1 VVFQSPRGTADILPQ
16 DQPQWRFV
24 EQAARRMAYRFGYD
38 EITTPI
44 FEDTDLF
51 SRGIG
56 SSTDIL
62 EKETYTFPDRGGD
75 SMTLRPEGTA
85 PVCRAYLQHGM
96 NNLPQPVKLF
106 YIVPNFRY
114 ERPQSGRY
122 RAFNQFGIEVF
133 GEQDAY
139 IDAEVIELAWKY
151 LEALGLKDLSLT
163 INSIGDP
170 SCRPKYIEHLKDY
183 YHPHI
188 ANLCADCNR
197 RINTNPLR
205 LLDCKNDPC
214 QELIESAP
222 KSIEMLC
229 PSCDNHWNS
238 LVSNLSNIG
247 LKHTVENRLVRGLD
261 YYTKTVFEIS
271 PPDDGRMSVIVG
283 GGRYDGLLEELGGS
297 PTPGIGFGMGIE
309 RVIENLRRQKIS
321 LNQQNEQK
329 IMVAHI
335 GNEPKLEAIKLAS
348 LIRSNGGTSLVA
360 PSRGLRSQLK
370 YAAHIKATEVIIIGD
385 DEIESGL
392 FPVRNLANSEQK
404 SFRKEEIINMFTQNQ

>member
-1 VVFQSPRGTADILPQ
+1 MVFQSPRGTADILPQ

-24 EQAARRMAYRFGYD
+24 EQAARKMAYRFGYD

-133 GEQDAY
+133 GEQDSY

-183 YHPHI
+183 YYPHI
-188 ANLCADCNR
+188 AKLCVDCNR

-335 GNEPKLEAIKLAS
+335 GNEAKLEAIKLAS
-348 LIRSNGGTSLVA
+348 LIRSNGGNSLVA

-370 YAAHIKATEVIIIGD
+370 YAVHIKATEVIIIGD

>member
-1 VVFQSPRGTADILPQ
+1 MVFQSPRGTADILPQ

-24 EQAARRMAYRFGYD
+24 EQAARKMAYRFGYD

-133 GEQDAY
+133 GEQDSY

-183 YHPHI
+183 YYPHI
-188 ANLCADCNR
+188 AKLCVDCNR

-335 GNEPKLEAIKLAS
+335 GNEAKLEAIKLAS
-348 LIRSNGGTSLVA
+348 LIRSNGGNSLVA
-360 PSRGLRSQLK
+360 PSRGLKSQLK
-370 YAAHIKATEVIIIGD
+370 YAVPIKATEVIIIGV

>member
-1 VVFQSPRGTADILPQ
+1 MVFQSPRGTADILPQ

-133 GEQDAY
+133 GEQDSY

-183 YHPHI
+183 YYPHI
-188 ANLCADCNR
+188 AKLCVDCNR

-329 IMVAHI
+329 VMVAHI
-335 GNEPKLEAIKLAS
+335 GNEAKLEAIKLAS

-370 YAAHIKATEVIIIGD
+370 YAAHIKATEVVIIGD

>member
-1 VVFQSPRGTADILPQ
+1 MVFQSPRGTADILPQ

-133 GEQDAY
+133 GEQDSY

-183 YHPHI
+183 YYPHI
-188 ANLCADCNR
+188 ANLCVDCNR

-335 GNEPKLEAIKLAS
+335 GNEAKLEAIKLAS

-370 YAAHIKATEVIIIGD
+370 YAAHIKATEVVIIGD

-392 FPVRNLANSEQK
+392 FPVRNLVNSEQK

>member
-1 VVFQSPRGTADILPQ
+1 MVFQSPRGTADILPQ

-24 EQAARRMAYRFGYD
+24 EQAARKMAYRFGYD

-133 GEQDAY
+133 GEQDSY

-183 YHPHI
+183 YYPHI
-188 ANLCADCNR
+188 AKLCVDCNR

-247 LKHTVENRLVRGLD
+247 LKHSVENRLVRGLD

-329 IMVAHI
+329 VMVAHI
-335 GNEPKLEAIKLAS
+335 GNEAKLEAIKLAS

-370 YAAHIKATEVIIIGD
+370 YAAHIKATEVVIIGE

-392 FPVRNLANSEQK
+392 FTVRNLVNSEQK

>member
-1 VVFQSPRGTADILPQ
+1 MVFQSPRGTADILPQ

-24 EQAARRMAYRFGYD
+24 EQAARKMAYRFGYD

-133 GEQDAY
+133 GEQDSY

-183 YHPHI
+183 YYPHI
-188 ANLCADCNR
+188 AKLCVDCNR

-335 GNEPKLEAIKLAS
+335 GNEAKLEAIKLAS
-348 LIRSNGGTSLVA
+348 LIRSNGGNSLVA
-360 PSRGLRSQLK
+360 PSRGLKSQLK
-370 YAAHIKATEVIIIGD
+370 YAVHIKATEVIIIGD

>member
-1 VVFQSPRGTADILPQ
+1 MVFQSPRGTADILPQ

-24 EQAARRMAYRFGYD
+24 EQAARKMAYRFGYD

-133 GEQDAY
+133 GEQDSY

-183 YHPHI
+183 YYPHI
-188 ANLCADCNR
+188 AKLCVDCNR

-283 GGRYDGLLEELGGS
+283 GGRYDGLLEELGAS

-335 GNEPKLEAIKLAS
+335 GNEAKLEAIKVAS
-348 LIRSNGGTSLVA
+348 LIRSNGGNSLVA
-360 PSRGLRSQLK
+360 PSRGLKSQLK
-370 YAAHIKATEVIIIGD
+370 YAVHIKATEVIIIGD

-392 FPVRNLANSEQK
+392 FPVRNLVNSEQK